1 MASEIGHAKSR
12 GEHVSATELS
22 SRFQE
27 FLRAHSDDPESVHV
41 TNAQALSG
49 GWSRVMYT
57 VTAECRGV
65 ESKYVY
71 RSDPDPIDI
80 HFPTSRSEEW
90 EVLAALDRLDTVSI
104 PEPLWFDSDGK
115 HFGRPAIVM
124 AHVECESLLSV
135 ARRSEEHA
143 FPSMAS
149 RMAELLGSLHR
160 VRPEQLPSRL
170 GRYPSWDTYIDSR
183 IELWL
188 EAERHG
194 LAPDP
199 FLRLVASWLDANR
212 PGPVPLG
219 LVHGDFHP
227 ANVIVTSDDEY
238 MAVDWEL
245 AHVGDP
251 REDLGWMALAAEA
264 QPPDLVGS
272 DPDSFYAT
280 YCKVA
285 ELPEEAIDE
294 KALQYFLV
302 LGSTDCYLGSLA
314 RLARLARGESRT
326 VGSAYMAKVSPGMA
340 RIIFGALKRHE
351 QLSRG

>member
-1 MASEIGHAKSR
+1 LR
-12 GEHVSATELS
+12 S
-22 SRFQE
+22 SFQD
-27 FLRAHSDDPESVHV
+27 FIRARSDDPASVHV
-41 TNAQALSG
+41 TDVQALSG
-49 GWSRVMYT
+49 GWSRVMYAVT
-57 VTAECRGV
+57 VQDRGA
-65 ESKYVY
+65 ESKYVF

-80 HFPTSRSEEW
+80 HFPTSRSDEW
-90 EVLAALDRLDTVSI
+90 ELLTALAGLDTVSI
-104 PEPLWFDSDGK
+104 PEPLWFDSDGTE
-115 HFGRPAIVM
+115 FGRPAIVM
-124 AHVECESLLSV
+124 AHVECESLLSI
-135 ARRSEEHA
+135 ARRSEHHD

-160 VRPEQLPSRL
+160 VRPEQLPTCL
-170 GRYPSWDTYIDSR
+170 GRYRDWDTYIDSR
-183 IELWL
+183 IALWL
-188 EAERHG
+188 DAERHG

-199 FLRLVASWLDANR
+199 FLRLVASWLHENR
-212 PGPVPLG
+212 PGAVPLG

-227 ANVIVTSDDEY
+227 ANVIVSRDDEY

-251 REDLGWMALAAEA
+251 REDLGWMALAAVS

-272 DPDSFYAT
+272 DADTFYAT

-285 ELPEEAIDE
+285 GLPVDAIDE
-294 KALQYFLV
+294 KSLMYFLV

-340 RIIFGALKRHE
+340 RIIFDAMKRHE

>member
-1 MASEIGHAKSR
+1 
-12 GEHVSATELS
+12 
-22 SRFQE
+22 
-27 FLRAHSDDPESVHV
+27 
-41 TNAQALSG
+41 
-49 GWSRVMYT
+49 MYT
-57 VTAECRGV
+57 VTVEHQGV

-80 HFPTSRSEEW
+80 HFPTSRSDEW
-90 EVLAALDRLDTVSI
+90 EVLTALDGLDTVSI
-104 PEPLWFDSDGK
+104 PEPLWFDSDGSD
-115 HFGRPAIVM
+115 FGRPAIVM
-124 AHVECESLLSV
+124 AHVECESLLSI
-135 ARRSEEHA
+135 ARRSEQHA

-149 RMAELLGSLHR
+149 RVAELLGSLHR

-170 GRYPSWDTYIDSR
+170 GRHRDWDTYIGSR

-188 EAERHG
+188 EAERQA

-199 FLRLVASWLDANR
+199 FLRLVASWLEANR

-251 REDLGWMALAAEA
+251 REDLGWMALAAVA

-272 DPDSFYAT
+272 DADSFYAN

-285 ELPEEAIDE
+285 ELPVEAIDE
-294 KALQYFLV
+294 KALMYFLV

-314 RLARLARGESRT
+314 RLARLSTGQSRT
-326 VGSAYMAKVSPGMA
+326 VGSAYMAQVSPGMA
-340 RIIFGALKRHE
+340 RIIFNAMKRHE